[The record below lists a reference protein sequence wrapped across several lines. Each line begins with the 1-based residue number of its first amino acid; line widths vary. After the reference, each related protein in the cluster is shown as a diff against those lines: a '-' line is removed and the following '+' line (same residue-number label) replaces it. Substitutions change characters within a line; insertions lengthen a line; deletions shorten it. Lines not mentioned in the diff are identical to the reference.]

1 MKEREFEDG
10 MLWWR
15 SGHFSFEIIADHH
28 LAAAELGT
36 SRNYAEH
43 CFARQFC

>member
-1 MKEREFEDG
+1 MKEREFKDG

-15 SGHFSFEIIADHH
+15 RGHFGWIIADHH

-36 SRNYAEH
+36 SRNDAEYY
-43 CFARQFC
+43 FARQFC